1 MAPEHSIGRATQ
13 GLQAKYRSSHGRTPD
28 PTSTVGSHRLGALS
42 RRGGARPTFWAV
54 QFSGPAFAAQT
65 VQVTTARL
73 VDDDTLWAEDARGT
87 KLRIRLC

>member
-1 MAPEHSIGRATQ
+1 M
-13 GLQAKYRSSHGRTPD
+13 
-28 PTSTVGSHRLGALS
+28 
-42 RRGGARPTFWAV
+42 FWAV

-65 VQVTTARL
+65 VQATTARM